1 MFPHPP
7 SVSPSPSPSS
17 RTCSTRSTSTSS
29 TSPFTPSGT
38 SPASSYEMA
47 QITLRQR
54 ETALSKA
61 SKELAIEKAAFL
73 RKKAEFQRE
82 KDEFAATTDK
92 VTLAAKQK
100 RAKEMESLWDC
111 VFIAAI
117 VFLVIPVVALG
128 STLIAVEVVAGW
140 RMFVWAIAAAAGH

>member
-1 MFPHPP
+1 
-7 SVSPSPSPSS
+7 
-17 RTCSTRSTSTSS
+17 
-29 TSPFTPSGT
+29 
-38 SPASSYEMA
+38 MA

-61 SKELAIEKAAFL
+61 SKELAIEKAAFFL
-73 RKKAEFQRE
+73 KKAEFQRE
-82 KDEFAATTDK
+82 KDEFAAATDK
-92 VTLAAKQK
+92 VTLAVKQK
-100 RAKEMESLWDC
+100 RTKEMERLWEG

-128 STLIAVEVVAGW
+128 STLISVEAVGAW